1 MKVELWNPLFELDKD
16 RESFWRFPRL
26 LDDDEFRP
34 SIDVTRTDSELKVV
48 VELPGI
54 DAAKDVDITVDDDFL
69 TIEGEKS
76 EEATTKDENRLVK
89 ERRYGSFLR
98 RIPVPDGISAEDVVA
113 RYVDGVLTVTVP
125 LPEEVA
131 PAEPHKVMVEI

>member
-1 MKVELWNPLFELDKD
+1 MKLELWNPLFELDKD

-34 SIDVTRTDSELKVV
+34 SIDVTRTEDELRVV
-48 VELPGI
+48 AELPGV
-54 DAAKDVDITVDDDFL
+54 DPAVDVDITVDDDFL
-69 TIEGEKS
+69 TIKGEKA
-76 EEATTKDENRLVK
+76 EEAATKDENRLVT

-98 RIPVPDGISAEDVVA
+98 RIPIPDGIDAGDVVA
-113 RYVDGVLTVTVP
+113 RYADGVLTITVP

-131 PAEPHKVMVEI
+131 PAEPPTVKVEV